1 MSKELDIKHWKHVK
15 SYLILSSSGGLMGR
29 ETVFEHKRFPKDF
42 LVRSRAPPWRVS
54 VEESLIKTPE
64 PLVAPGEQ
72 VGALHGFLCH
82 RCMNVCVNG

>member
-1 MSKELDIKHWKHVK
+1 MPHF
-15 SYLILSSSGGLMGR
+15 MGR
-29 ETVFEHKRFPKDF
+29 HGSGVELPSVEHGGFPKGYQFDPG
-42 LVRSRAPPWRVS
+42 LPQSYCRRVLEQDS
-54 VEESLIKTPE
+54 E